1 MSSETLSTGLK
12 EAFIQ
17 LIAKHTGLV
26 VRERD
31 RTTLSE
37 KIFSRMNV
45 LKLESPEEYYQLL
58 NTLSVSSYKEW
69 QNLAILLTNIESYF
83 FRDQEQ
89 FNLLQNYII
98 PEIIQRQQTSKTIR
112 ICSAGCSSGEE
123 PYSIAILLKKLIPDL
138 KQWHLILVGLDIN
151 QAALQKAQTGIYRA
165 WSFRKVDA
173 TIQQRYF
180 QEINEHYHI
189 DREIKQM
196 LQFKHLNLVQ
206 DPFPQPNSELRDF
219 DLIICRN
226 VFIYLEESAI
236 AKILNK
242 FYHALQPS
250 GYLITGHAEL
260 YGQNL
265 SQFQAKLFPESIVYQ
280 RHQDNNLDTSFSP
293 PPEEYYYPSFDFFSE
308 QGDYSELEN
317 AFTQNNIKMQRVA
330 LNLLRQ
336 LPPNTKMPKFG
347 NLTAAEL
354 ILQLEA
360 ALKNS

>member
-1 MSSETLSTGLK
+1 VSSETLSIGLK

-17 LIAKHTGLV
+17 LIAKQTGLV

-31 RTTLSE
+31 RATLSE
-37 KIFSRMNV
+37 KIFSRMKV

-58 NTLSVSSYKEW
+58 NTLSANSYKEW

-83 FRDQEQ
+83 FRDREQ
-89 FNLLQNYII
+89 FNLLRENIL
-98 PEIIQRQQTSKTIR
+98 PEIIQRQQASKTIR

-123 PYSIAILLKKLIPDL
+123 PYSIAILLQQLIPDL
-138 KQWHLILVGLDIN
+138 KQWHLIILGLDIN
-151 QAALQKAQTGIYRA
+151 QAALQKAQIGIYRP
-165 WSFRKVDA
+165 WSFRKVEPI
-173 TIQQRYF
+173 IQQQYF
-180 QEINEHYHI
+180 QQINDQYHI
-189 DREIKQM
+189 NQEIKQM
-196 LQFKHLNLVQ
+196 LEFQHLNLVK
-206 DPFPQPNSELRDF
+206 DPFPPPNSELRNF

-226 VFIYLEESAI
+226 VFIYFEESAI

-265 SQFQAKLFPESIVYQ
+265 SRFQAKTFPESIVYQ
-280 RHQDNNLDTSFSP
+280 RHKDDLLDTSFTEQS
-293 PPEEYYYPSFDFFSE
+293 EEYYYPALDGFSG
-308 QGDYSELEN
+308 QGDYRDLEN

-336 LPPNTKMPKFG
+336 LPPNTKMPKLG